1 MNRIKCVKARE
12 ILDSRGNPTVQ
23 AEVFL
28 DNGISAEAAVPSGAS
43 TGQKEALELR
53 DGNVR
58 FKDKKMQKLAKKRF
72 LGRGVLAAVANVN
85 GKISRAVSGIGILNQ
100 GEIDAVMVELDG
112 SSDKS
117 KLGANAILAVSLACA
132 RAAAKSLNIELF
144 RYLGG
149 INANVLPVPMMNVL
163 NAGVHSDAP
172 VDIQEFMIVP
182 KGFGSF
188 PESLRAS
195 VEVFQTLKNVLKK
208 SGYSTA
214 VGDEGGFAPNIRGT
228 EDALDIISN
237 AVCDAGY
244 ILGKEFFFALDVAS
258 SEFYDEK
265 SGEYVFKKSGGM
277 RLNSAQM
284 VEYLAALKRRYP
296 IISIEDGCA
305 ENDWKGWQI
314 LTEKLGKNTQ
324 LVGDDLMVTN
334 MRYIKEAV
342 EKRVANAVL
351 IKPNQVG
358 TLSETMEAVSY
369 AKQNGYKCIISHR
382 SGETADTFIAD
393 LAVGVNS
400 GQIKTGSLSRCD
412 RTAKY
417 NRLLKI
423 QELLGNSA
431 VFG

>member
-53 DGNVR
+53 DGNAR
-58 FKDKKMQKLAKKRF
+58 FKDKKCQKLAKKRF

-85 GKISRAVSGIGILNQ
+85 GKISKAISGMDVCGQ
-100 GEIDAVMVELDG
+100 FAIDAAMIELDG
-112 SSDKS
+112 TADKS

-132 RAAAKSLNIELF
+132 RAAAKALNVELF

-149 INANVLPVPMMNVL
+149 INASVLPVPMMNVL
-163 NAGVHSDAP
+163 NAGAHSDAP

-182 KGFGSF
+182 KNFGSF
-188 PESLRAS
+188 SESLRAAA
-195 VEVFQTLKNVLKK
+195 EVFQTLKKVLKK

-214 VGDEGGFAPNIRGT
+214 VGDEGGFAPNVRST
-228 EDALDIISN
+228 EEALDIIAN
-237 AVCDAGY
+237 AVSDAGY
-244 ILGKEFFFALDVAS
+244 GLGKEFFFALDVAS

-284 VEYLAALKRRYP
+284 VEYLSALKRRYP

-342 EKRVANAVL
+342 QKRVANAVL

-358 TLSETMEAVSY
+358 TLSETMQAISY
-369 AKQNGYKCIISHR
+369 AKRKGYKCIISHR

-423 QELLGNSA
+423 EELLGCSA

>member
-1 MNRIKCVKARE
+1 MNKIKCVKARE
-12 ILDSRGNPTVQ
+12 ILDSRGNPTVL

-28 DNGISAEAAVPSGAS
+28 DNGISADAAVPSGAS

-53 DGNVR
+53 DGNIR

-85 GKISRAVSGIGILNQ
+85 GKISKAISGIDVLNQ
-100 GEIDAVMVELDG
+100 GKIDSTMIELDG
-112 SSDKS
+112 SADKS

-132 RAAAKSLNIELF
+132 RAAARSLNIELF

-149 INANVLPVPMMNVL
+149 IDANVLPVPMMNVL
-163 NAGVHSDAP
+163 NAGAHSDAP

-182 KGFGSF
+182 KGFCCFS
-188 PESLRAS
+188 ESLRAA
-195 VEVFQTLKNVLKK
+195 VEVFQTLKSVLKK

-214 VGDEGGFAPNIRGT
+214 VGDEGGFAPNVRST
-228 EDALDIISN
+228 EDALDVISN

-244 ILGKEFFFALDVAS
+244 DLGKEFFFALDVAS

-284 VEYLAALKRRYP
+284 VEYLSALKRRYP

-358 TLSETMEAVSY
+358 TLSETMQAVSY

-393 LAVGVNS
+393 LAVGLNS

-431 VFG
+431 IFG